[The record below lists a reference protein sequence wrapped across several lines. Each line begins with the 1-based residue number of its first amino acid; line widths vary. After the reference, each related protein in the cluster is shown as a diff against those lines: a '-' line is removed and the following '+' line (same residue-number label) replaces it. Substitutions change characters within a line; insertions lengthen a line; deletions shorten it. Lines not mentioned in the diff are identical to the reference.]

1 MFQEVCPLPADMQLV
16 PPESRPVTLAAQDVL
31 AGAKSLVEVCSE
43 YSSWLHSLCAGR
55 QSFVFKRKQKSR

>member
-16 PPESRPVTLAAQDVL
+16 PPESRPVTLEAQDGL

-43 YSSWLHSLCAGR
+43 YSS
-55 QSFVFKRKQKSR
+55 